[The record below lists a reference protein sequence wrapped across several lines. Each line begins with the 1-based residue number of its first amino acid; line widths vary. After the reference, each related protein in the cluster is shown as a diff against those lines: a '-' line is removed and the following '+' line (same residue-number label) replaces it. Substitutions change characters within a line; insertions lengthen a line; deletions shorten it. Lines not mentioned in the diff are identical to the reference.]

1 MTVAIPESS
10 MRLLAAVLANPG
22 LCLSHAA
29 RHADLTKE
37 QAHERA
43 RALVR
48 DKLLTR
54 TGKPRKPAFTLT
66 PKARKIVAA
75 YAKTAKRCPACGATE

>member
-1 MTVAIPESS
+1 MSTRAIDPTTLKFAKS
-10 MRLLAAVLANPG
+10 
-22 LCLSHAA
+22 
-29 RHADLTKE
+29 
-37 QAHERA
+37 
-43 RALVR
+43 LVR